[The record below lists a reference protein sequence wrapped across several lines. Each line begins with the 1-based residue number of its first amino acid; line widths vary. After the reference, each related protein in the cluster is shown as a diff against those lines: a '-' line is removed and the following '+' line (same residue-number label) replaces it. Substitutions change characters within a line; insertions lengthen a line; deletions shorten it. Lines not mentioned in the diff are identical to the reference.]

1 MKLLASAV
9 ALLLLGPPAHAL
21 DPRQAIALGERIRV
35 VAELHDFNASEHA
48 LYYCTEERLCLVD
61 GYPVFG
67 TSGTMPKVGFKQLV
81 AVIDNIVVAL
91 DHRGMFNPWSP
102 IDREALQFSLISND
116 DNGVRI
122 RGEFSDGTAAYVA
135 EWLLVGGVS
144 ARVRLDCTGC
154 LPLTPSPSPSA
165 RVEPVSDDARTRRTD
180 ASAKR

>member
-35 VAELHDFNASEHA
+35 VAELHHFVASEHA
-48 LYYCTEERLCLVD
+48 LYYCTDERLCLVD

-67 TSGTMPKVGFKQLV
+67 TAGTMPEMGFKQLV
-81 AVIDNIVVAL
+81 AVVDNIVVAL

-102 IDREALQFSLISND
+102 IDRDALQFTLISD
-116 DNGVRI
+116 DVNGVRI
-122 RGEFSDGTAAYVA
+122 RGEFSDGAAAYVA

-154 LPLTPSPSPSA
+154 LPLTATPPTSVQ
-165 RVEPVSDDARTRRTD
+165 VEPVSDDANAARP
-180 ASAKR
+180 AAGAKR